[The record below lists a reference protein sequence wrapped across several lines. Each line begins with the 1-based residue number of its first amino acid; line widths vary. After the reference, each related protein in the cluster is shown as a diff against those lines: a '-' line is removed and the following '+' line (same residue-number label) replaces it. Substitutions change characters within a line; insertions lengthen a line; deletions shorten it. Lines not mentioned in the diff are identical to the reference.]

1 MKFLSLSA
9 FGLLALSALVSSG
22 PIAKRGTAVERDDYD
37 SIILYGQYAGASYC
51 DSNRI
56 TPDPLITCGAG
67 NCPQVQSAGAKAIA
81 KFGGL
86 E

>member
-1 MKFLSLSA
+1 MICYPELD
-9 FGLLALSALVSSG
+9 
-22 PIAKRGTAVERDDYD
+22 RDDYN
-37 SIILYGQYAGASYC
+37 SIILYGQYAAASYC

-56 TPDPLITCGAG
+56 TPDTDISCGAG